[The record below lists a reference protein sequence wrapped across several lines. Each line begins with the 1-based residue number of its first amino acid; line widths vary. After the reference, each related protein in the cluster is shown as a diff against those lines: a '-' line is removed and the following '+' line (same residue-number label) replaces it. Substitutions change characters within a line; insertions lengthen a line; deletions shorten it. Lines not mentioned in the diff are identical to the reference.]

1 MITTMKDSEQVK
13 KLILL
18 SYKNWAYAQSL
29 LHYIF
34 TIFQSTQSN
43 CDMEHYNK
51 KYNKKKER
59 SKVFF
64 FYLTNYYY
72 IFTMKIRKE
81 VVMSKKLEME
91 KSKHFYMRITGD
103 YALWADPATKGGGE
117 RISYQVPTAQAIQ
130 GICDAV
136 YFKPTIRNVVDAI
149 KVVNP
154 VRFHSMGYR
163 ALYGDLSAGL
173 NYVTVLENVE
183 YLVQYHFEWN
193 LYRQDL
199 SRDRIMKKHE
209 TITERS
215 LRKGGRRDV
224 FLGAR
229 EFLGYVEQIT
239 EQEYLTEKT
248 FYYGSDFDLGNIFHS
263 FIYSNDETEPLKSLF
278 THTIMR
284 DGIIQIKPQ
293 EECEITN
300 ILSSYTIKAH
310 KGVVSVDE
318 ELKEYGEGG
327 ESI

>member
-1 MITTMKDSEQVK
+1 MKDSEQVK

-81 VVMSKKLEME
+81 VIMSKKLEME

-239 EQEYLTEKT
+239 EQE
-248 FYYGSDFDLGNIFHS
+248 
-263 FIYSNDETEPLKSLF
+263 
-278 THTIMR
+278 
-284 DGIIQIKPQ
+284 
-293 EECEITN
+293 
-300 ILSSYTIKAH
+300 
-310 KGVVSVDE
+310 
-318 ELKEYGEGG
+318 
-327 ESI
+327 

>member
-1 MITTMKDSEQVK
+1 
-13 KLILL
+13 
-18 SYKNWAYAQSL
+18 
-29 LHYIF
+29 
-34 TIFQSTQSN
+34 
-43 CDMEHYNK
+43 
-51 KYNKKKER
+51 
-59 SKVFF
+59 
-64 FYLTNYYY
+64 
-72 IFTMKIRKE
+72 
-81 VVMSKKLEME
+81 MSKKLEME

-199 SRDRIMKKHE
+199 SQDRIMKKHE

-248 FYYGSDFDLGNIFHS
+248 FYYGSDFDLGNMFHS
-263 FIYSNDETEPLKSLF
+263 FIYPCDETEPLKSLF

-284 DGIIQIKPQ
+284 DGIIQFKTQ

-300 ILSSYTIKAH
+300 ILSSYTIKPH

-327 ESI
+327 ESV